1 MQKDRWLDVVAE
13 IKKNFQVED
22 SGTINDD
29 EQGGTVTEFIVFESP
44 MGIIRL
50 EFSTHPLILETKTK
64 YHKRIGSET
73 EIEYVFSP
81 TEKSSKLEVFRWDEA
96 LDDWQAF
103 KTQAFS

>member
-1 MQKDRWLDVVAE
+1 MQKDRWQDVVAQ
-13 IKKNFQVED
+13 IKRDFPVED
-22 SGTINDD
+22 SGIIEDD

-44 MGIIRL
+44 MGTIRL

-96 LDDWQAF
+96 ADDWQPF